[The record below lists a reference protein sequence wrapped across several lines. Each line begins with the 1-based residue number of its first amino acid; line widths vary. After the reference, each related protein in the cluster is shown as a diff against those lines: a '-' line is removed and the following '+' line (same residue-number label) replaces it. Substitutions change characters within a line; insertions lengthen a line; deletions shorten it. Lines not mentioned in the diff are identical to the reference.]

1 MLCPK
6 GVKRYLQGEH
16 PDRLLTPLVRT
27 ESGFQP
33 VSYLAGIFREEGAD
47 SWWKRP
53 AQDFLPA
60 GAACPECRGTRL
72 AKEADIID
80 VWFESGAS
88 HAAVL
93 GHRPDLPW
101 PATVYLEGHDQYRGW
116 FNSSLLLGVGNRGRP
131 PYQEVITHGFTLDG
145 KGFKMSKSLGNTISP
160 QDVAGK
166 MGAEVL
172 RLWVSMVNYIE
183 DMKLSPEI
191 LDRNVEAYRK
201 LRNTF
206 RYILGNIH
214 DFDPAAHAV
223 PEEAMLPLD
232 RWALAQL
239 DDLTREVVP
248 AYEAYAFHTVHHALH
263 NFCAV
268 TLSSLYFD
276 ILKDRLYTSVAW
288 SRERR
293 SAQTALHRIG
303 LAVCRL
309 MAPILPFTAEE
320 IWEEMPRAAGDPES
334 VHLALF
340 PAPAGEAA
348 GADTL
353 RKDFDRLMEV
363 RGQVLPAL
371 EAERR
376 AQTIGS
382 GLEAQVTLRA
392 EPGLHALLVAHQ
404 ADLPALLIV
413 SQVELAAGPAGSP
426 LDVTVRE
433 ASGGKCARC
442 WNVLPT
448 VGSDA
453 ELAELCGRC
462 VDAVRTLRKGAP

>member
-1 MLCPK
+1 
-6 GVKRYLQGEH
+6 
-16 PDRLLTPLVRT
+16 
-27 ESGFQP
+27 
-33 VSYLAGIFREEGAD
+33 
-47 SWWKRP
+47 
-53 AQDFLPA
+53 
-60 GAACPECRGTRL
+60 
-72 AKEADIID
+72 
-80 VWFESGAS
+80 
-88 HAAVL
+88 
-93 GHRPDLPW
+93 
-101 PATVYLEGHDQYRGW
+101 
-116 FNSSLLLGVGNRGRP
+116 
-131 PYQEVITHGFTLDG
+131 VITHGFTLDG
-145 KGFKMSKSLGNTISP
+145 KGFKMSKSLGNVISP
-160 QDVAGK
+160 QEVAGK

-223 PEEAMLPLD
+223 PEDAMLPLD

-303 LAVCRL
+303 HAVCRL

-320 IWEEMPRAAGDPES
+320 IWETMPRAAGEPES

-340 PAPAGEAA
+340 PSPAATPASDE
-348 GADTL
+348 L
-353 RKDFDRLMEV
+353 RRTWERLLAV

-371 EAERR
+371 EAERG
-376 AQTIGS
+376 AKTIGS
-382 GLEAQVTLRA
+382 GLEALVVLRA
-392 EPGLHALLVAHQ
+392 EPELHALLAGHR
-404 ADLPALLIV
+404 ADLPGLLIV
-413 SQVELAAGPAGSP
+413 SQVDLAEGPAGSP
-426 LDVTVRE
+426 LEVSVRV
-433 ASGGKCARC
+433 APGSKCARC
-442 WNVLPT
+442 WNVLPS

-462 VDAVRTLRKGAP
+462 AAAVRNLRRGPA